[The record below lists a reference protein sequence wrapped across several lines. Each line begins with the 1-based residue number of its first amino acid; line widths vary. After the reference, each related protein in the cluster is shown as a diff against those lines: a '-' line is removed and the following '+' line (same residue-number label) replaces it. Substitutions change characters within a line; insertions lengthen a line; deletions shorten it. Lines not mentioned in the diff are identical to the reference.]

1 MIKQV
6 SSKTILSIKGRQFVL
21 LYDESFEG
29 NSVCFKCAFKDE
41 ICHEN
46 RANGL
51 VYLCDALQEEPDTF
65 FVEIEP

>member
-6 SSKTILSIKGRQFVL
+6 STKTVLFIKGRKFVL

-29 NSVCFKCAFKDE
+29 KSTCFKCAFKDN
-41 ICHEN
+41 ICLEN
-46 RANGL
+46 HDYGL
-51 VYLCDALQEEPDTF
+51 VRLCDHLQCEPDTF